1 MAAVKV
7 WLVIYPSI
15 TLFLYFFG
23 AEMAALPLPLRT
35 LILTIVLVSWMVYI
49 GLPALDMLLH
59 YFFKKQFGKL

>member
-59 YFFKKQFGKL
+59 YFFKKHFGKL